1 MMDKNDYLAE
11 VNRRLTKLFR
21 ASKEGYK
28 APDIDRHR
36 LEGFMQAGIFM
47 GVATPVEISVL
58 LEDAHYSVFGKT
70 IKERKS
76 EKSANWSDFDINYD
90 KFDSPTFL
98 R

>member
-1 MMDKNDYLAE
+1 MDKSDYLAE
-11 VNRRLTKLFR
+11 ISNRLNKMFK

-28 APDIDRHR
+28 IPDVDRHR
-36 LEGFMQAGIFM
+36 LEGFMHAGLFM
-47 GVATPVEISVL
+47 KIVTPAEMSKL

-70 IKERKS
+70 IKDRKTAI
-76 EKSANWSDFDINYD
+76 SANWSDFEIDYD